1 MDASRGDNAED
12 EGGGRMHEEGDAART
27 PSSNSAYP
35 NIMVKGK
42 ITNIIVYISSWNE
55 NPVLYFTVEVDL
67 KINIIGAHILPGP
80 KKCKLPGFFR
90 HKEYFTIEVGLKLTS
105 IGAHI
110 LPCP

>member
-12 EGGGRMHEEGDAART
+12 GGGRMHEEGDAART

-55 NPVLYFTVEVDL
+55 NPVLYFT
-67 KINIIGAHILPGP
+67 
-80 KKCKLPGFFR
+80 
-90 HKEYFTIEVGLKLTS
+90 IEVGLKLTS

-110 LPCP
+110 LPGPKNANYQGFLGRKNTLLLKWV